1 MKSLVSG
8 VLVRLGSLSRE
19 GKFLRAC
26 SRVSW
31 FTFIDRGE
39 EGGNGGW
46 GGLFDKLPYIL
57 SDLKRSRKS
66 NQMLSNTLL
75 MSTENVKF
83 YQPGPTFPGSIRK
96 SIYRGYVP
104 KNLVPS
110 VRAQKEPGPKCPG
123 SIRKSFDRVYL
134 PKNLV
139 PSVRAHGEPGPKCPG
154 SIRKSFDRVYLP
166 KNLVPSVRAHGE
178 PGPKCPG
185 SIRKSFDQGYLPKNL
200 VPSVLAHG
208 EPGPKCPGSVRK
220 FFDQR

>member
-8 VLVRLGSLSRE
+8 VLVRLGSLSSE

-31 FTFIDRGE
+31 FTFI
-39 EGGNGGW
+39 EGG
-46 GGLFDKLPYIL
+46 KLPYIL

-66 NQMLSNTLL
+66 NQMLSNTIL

-96 SIYRGYVP
+96 SIYRGYIP

-110 VRAQKEPGPKCPG
+110 VRAHEEPGPKCPG

-139 PSVRAHGEPGPKCPG
+139 PSVRAHGENGEEGAQMFK
-154 SIRKSFDRVYLP
+154 KVYSLYSAFY
-166 KNLVPSVRAHGE
+166 PSLRFTLSLQSAFYTQSAFYPWSAVCSLQSAV
-178 PGPKCPG
+178 C
-185 SIRKSFDQGYLPKNL
+185 
-200 VPSVLAHG
+200 VLH
-208 EPGPKCPGSVRK
+208 
-220 FFDQR
+220 

>member
-8 VLVRLGSLSRE
+8 VLVRLGSLSSE

-39 EGGNGGW
+39 EGGDGGW
-46 GGLFDKLPYIL
+46 GGGGLGGKLPYIL

-66 NQMLSNTLL
+66 NQMLSNTIL

-96 SIYRGYVP
+96 SIYRGYIP

-110 VRAQKEPGPKCPG
+110 VQ
-123 SIRKSFDRVYL
+123 
-134 PKNLV
+134 
-139 PSVRAHGEPGPKCPG
+139 AHGEPGPKCPV

>member
-8 VLVRLGSLSRE
+8 VLDLVRLGSLSSE

-31 FTFIDRGE
+31 FKFIDRGE
-39 EGGNGGW
+39 KGGGG
-46 GGLFDKLPYIL
+46 GGSKLPYIL

-66 NQMLSNTLL
+66 NQMLSNTIL

-96 SIYRGYVP
+96 SIYRGY
-104 KNLVPS
+104 
-110 VRAQKEPGPKCPG
+110 
-123 SIRKSFDRVYL
+123 I

-185 SIRKSFDQGYLPKNL
+185 SIRK
-200 VPSVLAHG
+200 
-208 EPGPKCPGSVRK
+208 

>member
-8 VLVRLGSLSRE
+8 VLVRLGSLSSE

-66 NQMLSNTLL
+66 NQMLSNTIL

-96 SIYRGYVP
+96 SIYRGYIP

-110 VRAQKEPGPKCPG
+110 VRAHEEPGPKCPG

-139 PSVRAHGEPGPKCPG
+139 PSVRAHEEPGPKCPG
-154 SIRKSFDRVYLP
+154 SIRKSYHRGYFHKSVFP
-166 KNLVPSVRAHGE
+166 ITLVQSESSFPE
-178 PGPKCPG
+178 C
-185 SIRKSFDQGYLPKNL
+185 RKGFKLLRSNK
-200 VPSVLAHG
+200 
-208 EPGPKCPGSVRK
+208 
-220 FFDQR
+220 